1 MTRRW
6 AAAIS
11 VAAALSVACLGL
23 SGCDSD
29 GSNLPATPTT
39 PPPTT
44 PTTTPVPDCGNRV
57 ASFAPT
63 GPLPAPNQMPAGSF
77 MEKIQHRGRLIAGVS
92 ADTLL
97 FGFRDPLTGNLEG
110 FDIDVAREVAAA
122 IFGTADGHIEY
133 RVLTFAQRIPALTDK
148 KNPIDIVADVM
159 TMNCARWAQ
168 ISFSSEYFHA
178 GKKVLVRS
186 NSRARGIGDL
196 DGKRVCAAKGSTSL
210 DELKKHPKITA
221 VSVDD
226 ISDCMVL
233 FQQGSVDSVT
243 GDDTVLA
250 GFVAQDPYAKIVGD
264 PFTEE
269 PYGLGIA
276 KEHRD
281 FVEFVNGVLERVR
294 ADGTWRQWY
303 QKHLG
308 GRVPQPPAA
317 TYGRT

>member
-6 AAAIS
+6 T
-11 VAAALSVACLGL
+11 AALSVGAALAVGGLGL
-23 SGCDSD
+23 GACDSG

-39 PPPTT
+39 PPAPT
-44 PTTTPVPDCGNRV
+44 TTTPVPDCGNRV
-57 ASFAPT
+57 ASYAPT
-63 GPLPAPNQMPAGSF
+63 GPLPAPNQMPPGSF
-77 MEKIQHRGRLIAGVS
+77 MEKIQQRGRLIAGVS

-110 FDIDVAREVAAA
+110 FDIDVAREIAAA
-122 IFGTADGHIEY
+122 IFGTATGHIEY
-133 RVLTFAQRIPALTDK
+133 RVLTFAQRIPALTAK
-148 KNPIDIVADVM
+148 ANPVDLVADVM
-159 TMNCARWAQ
+159 TMNCARWRD

-186 NSRARGIGDL
+186 DSDARGIDDL
-196 DGKRVCAAKGSTSL
+196 DGKRVCAAKGSTSF
-210 DELKKHPKITA
+210 DELEKHPKVMA

-264 PFTEE
+264 PFTQE

-303 QKHLG
+303 QKHFE
-308 GRVPQPPAA
+308 GRVPRPPEP